1 MLLGLVVGGHFP
13 AEVNSPAVFRCVRVS
28 AMDDAEEQYAYQTAV
43 NIAGHVFKG
52 ILYDQGVE
60 SRYHSGGGGGE
71 TSSAGG
77 GGVGQQ
83 LLPPPPPQPPH
94 QQSPLNLISSAAG
107 GSSSTTTAVTSGNP
121 AITMLDP
128 SVYPTPLSAFMA
140 GTQFFPPPRS

>member
-1 MLLGLVVGGHFP
+1 MGGHFP
-13 AEVNSPAVFRCVRVS
+13 AEVNTPAVFRCVRVS

-60 SRYHSGGGGGE
+60 SRYSGGGESSSGGGG
-71 TSSAGG
+71 
-77 GGVGQQ
+77 Q
-83 LLPPPPPQPPH
+83 LPPPP
-94 QQSPLNLISSAAG
+94 LNLIASAA
-107 GSSSTTTAVTSGNP
+107 TTTNTTAVTSNP